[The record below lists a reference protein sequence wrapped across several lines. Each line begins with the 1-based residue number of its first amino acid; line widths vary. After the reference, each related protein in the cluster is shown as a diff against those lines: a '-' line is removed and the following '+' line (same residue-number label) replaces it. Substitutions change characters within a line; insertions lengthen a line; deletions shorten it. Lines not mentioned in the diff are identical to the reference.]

1 MKQSPRKPISYHHRQ
16 KSDGMVP
23 KEEILL
29 SSNDGKL
36 FEQSGTIKKTQKNSL
51 LNDKIIDSKY
61 KEKSEKLNA
70 KCAMLLTQLNKGE
83 LNVKNISL
91 SMIKKENKMLLREN
105 EELMTQYKNMK
116 AKLKNSN
123 NIVNTSSSYRA
134 RKLQEENIRLS
145 EENEEIIE
153 KIKKIKLYKNNK
165 FLKSTTKYQMEYL
178 VQIITGSM
186 KELVFLLENECKINS
201 AIDTNEKE
209 IINDDDEE
217 EDSDGNSQTD
227 DNDIDDHFTHQ
238 SNYAINKSKLK
249 RDNVDYKKRNYYINN
264 SAINY

>member
-1 MKQSPRKPISYHHRQ
+1 
-16 KSDGMVP
+16 
-23 KEEILL
+23 
-29 SSNDGKL
+29 
-36 FEQSGTIKKTQKNSL
+36 
-51 LNDKIIDSKY
+51 
-61 KEKSEKLNA
+61 
-70 KCAMLLTQLNKGE
+70 
-83 LNVKNISL
+83 
-91 SMIKKENKMLLREN
+91 
-105 EELMTQYKNMK
+105 
-116 AKLKNSN
+116 
-123 NIVNTSSSYRA
+123 
-134 RKLQEENIRLS
+134 
-145 EENEEIIE
+145 
-153 KIKKIKLYKNNK
+153 
-165 FLKSTTKYQMEYL
+165 MEYL

>member
-116 AKLKNSN
+116 AKLK
-123 NIVNTSSSYRA
+123 
-134 RKLQEENIRLS
+134 K
-145 EENEEIIE
+145 
-153 KIKKIKLYKNNK
+153 
-165 FLKSTTKYQMEYL
+165 
-178 VQIITGSM
+178 
-186 KELVFLLENECKINS
+186 
-201 AIDTNEKE
+201 
-209 IINDDDEE
+209 
-217 EDSDGNSQTD
+217 
-227 DNDIDDHFTHQ
+227 
-238 SNYAINKSKLK
+238 
-249 RDNVDYKKRNYYINN
+249 
-264 SAINY
+264 